1 MTDRLIHDD
10 ELFDFFQKN
19 QVPPSEY
26 WAPYV
31 KLILDEIKRAKLD
44 GFGRT
49 YNLTRG
55 FGDAKAYPKD
65 IIHPNRI
72 PTRIERYLRYPW
84 MFLPAEKIVT
94 DFRNF
99 QKTRKTY
106 NLISHLL
113 KDKPLVSA
121 ITSEV
126 SPDCKRLGIN
136 RLYKIGSGHLP
147 QSYFQGLFYYEL
159 INEILESQQTSTIQ
173 DAFDGNFMDIGGG
186 YGPFV
191 DSVSIFKKHYKIAT
205 HSINYLLDQFP
216 VAYIGNQYLQ
226 FRHPSHL
233 LKPLVSKRFN
243 ENAEIEEDKK
253 LDGSFFRVIQNSAT
267 EALENLKIKMFFN
280 SNSFQEMDEKQIR
293 LYVKFMRRNKSK
305 NSLLACFFYANQRN
319 ASDEKALSIFKNEFK
334 FVGLSSLEAAGLVP
348 GNMHLFE
355 IT

>member
-1 MTDRLIHDD
+1 MTDKLIHDD
-10 ELFDFFQKN
+10 GLFDLFQKN

-26 WAPYV
+26 WEPYV

-65 IIHPNRI
+65 IKHPNRI

-84 MFLPAEKIVT
+84 LFLPAEKLVT
-94 DFRNF
+94 DFRTF

-113 KDKPLVSA
+113 KDEPLVSA
-121 ITSEV
+121 ITREV
-126 SPDCKRLGIN
+126 SPDCKRLGVN
-136 RLYKIGSGHLP
+136 RLYKIGNDHIP
-147 QSYFQGLFYYEL
+147 WSYFQGLFYYEL
-159 INEILESQQTSTIQ
+159 ISEILESRQTSTIK

-191 DSVSIFKKHYKIAT
+191 DSVSIFKKHYKIAN

-226 FRHPSHL
+226 FRHPNQL
-233 LKPLVSKRFN
+233 LKPLVSKKFN
-243 ENAEIEEDKK
+243 ENAGIEEDKK

-293 LYVKFMRRNKSK
+293 LYVRFMRRNKSK

-319 ASDEKALSIFKNEFK
+319 ASDEEALSIFKNEFK
-334 FVGLSSLEAAGLVP
+334 FVGSSSLEVTGLVP
-348 GNMHLFE
+348 GKMHLFE